1 MEIYDGTFKP
11 SEGFKQLDFFRYDR
25 DPVSGYL
32 YSVDGVECGIPV
44 ADFLEVNDFGLNE
57 RVEGLIVLT
66 AYRFRSADDDHDEI
80 EKKYLELSIR
90 ELQEKYPAYI
100 IMVPQQLNYKE
111 TSAAKDFCVDIDA
124 YWFKPYPYCQFIR
137 WIYPS
142 DLVVEGLSYK
152 LFEIRFKNTVSYIDD
167 VISDLETF
175 GSDNVEPILKYRKYL
190 ADTWM

>member
-25 DPVSGYL
+25 DPVSGCL

-80 EKKYLELSIR
+80 EKKYLKQAIM
-90 ELQEKYPAYI
+90 ELQSEYPAYI
-100 IMVPQQLNYKE
+100 IMIPQELKE
-111 TSAAKDFCVDIDA
+111 SAAKDFCVDIDA
-124 YWFKPYPYCQFIR
+124 CWFKPYPYNKFIR

-142 DLVVEGLSYK
+142 DLVVESLSYK

-190 ADTWM
+190 VDTWM